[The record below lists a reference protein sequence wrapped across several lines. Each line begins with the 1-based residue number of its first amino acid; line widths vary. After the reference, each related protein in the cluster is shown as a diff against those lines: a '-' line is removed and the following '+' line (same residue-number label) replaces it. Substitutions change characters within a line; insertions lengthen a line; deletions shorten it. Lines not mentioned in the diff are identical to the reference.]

1 MTANTT
7 SSEQSLQD
15 YLDQGLR
22 GMWYPVLA
30 SWEVGNNPVGIT
42 RLEQQIVV
50 WRDGEGQ
57 IHALEDRCPHRGARL
72 SMGWNLGDR
81 IACWYHGVEVG
92 GDGTVKDVP
101 AVDRC
106 PLVGQKCLRSY
117 PAKEAYGAVFLY
129 FGVTADEAPAELTFP
144 QELADEASYSNF
156 LCTAS
161 WNCNYQYALENV
173 MDPMHGTYL
182 HSSSHS
188 MAEGDRK
195 ADMGLEP
202 TDSGFIFKK
211 NGQIGVNFDWVEFG
225 NSGAYWMRLSI
236 PYKKRF
242 GPGGHFWIIGM
253 VVPED
258 KDHCRVFFW
267 RIRKV
272 KDWQRDMW
280 RFMYRNRL
288 ESLHWDVLEQD
299 RIVLEN
305 MAPNARGREYLYQ
318 HDVGLSRLRRL
329 MQKEAQKQ
337 LATSGAALREQGAQ
351 VETQTIDLASPD
363 SIRSAFEKIAA
374 GGGIDGLV
382 NNAALATGVGGKTM
396 MEYDIDLWDRVMQ
409 VNVRGTWLVSQAA
422 VPLLARSPHA
432 KIVNVASDTAL
443 WGAPRLMAYVASK
456 GALIAMT
463 RSMARELGPQGIC
476 VNAIAPGLTRVEATE
491 YVPAERHQLYEQ
503 GRALAGAQHPDDVNG
518 TVLYLLSP
526 LADFVTGQLLPVN
539 GGFVFN

>member
-211 NGQIGVNFDWVEFG
+211 NGQIGVNFDWVG
-225 NSGAYWMRLSI
+225 SATAARIGCACRSRTKSASGRAVTSGSSAWWCRKTRIIAGCSSGASVRSKTGSATCGASCTATAWNRC
-236 PYKKRF
+236 
-242 GPGGHFWIIGM
+242 IGM
-253 VVPED
+253 CSSRIASCL
-258 KDHCRVFFW
+258 KIW
-267 RIRKV
+267 RLTPAAA
-272 KDWQRDMW
+272 
-280 RFMYRNRL
+280 NTC
-288 ESLHWDVLEQD
+288 
-299 RIVLEN
+299 
-305 MAPNARGREYLYQ
+305 
-318 HDVGLSRLRRL
+318 
-329 MQKEAQKQ
+329 
-337 LATSGAALREQGAQ
+337 TS
-351 VETQTIDLASPD
+351 TT
-363 SIRSAFEKIAA
+363 SAFRACAA
-374 GGGIDGLV
+374 
-382 NNAALATGVGGKTM
+382 
-396 MEYDIDLWDRVMQ
+396 
-409 VNVRGTWLVSQAA
+409 
-422 VPLLARSPHA
+422 
-432 KIVNVASDTAL
+432 
-443 WGAPRLMAYVASK
+443 
-456 GALIAMT
+456 
-463 RSMARELGPQGIC
+463 
-476 VNAIAPGLTRVEATE
+476 
-491 YVPAERHQLYEQ
+491 
-503 GRALAGAQHPDDVNG
+503 
-518 TVLYLLSP
+518 
-526 LADFVTGQLLPVN
+526 
-539 GGFVFN
+539 

>member
-161 WNCNYQYALENV
+161 WDCNYQYALENV

-225 NSGAYWMRLSI
+225 SSRREARRRRHDAEQTEPVKTGGYLCHGNITGMDNS
-236 PYKKRF
+236 
-242 GPGGHFWIIGM
+242 
-253 VVPED
+253 
-258 KDHCRVFFW
+258 
-267 RIRKV
+267 
-272 KDWQRDMW
+272 
-280 RFMYRNRL
+280 
-288 ESLHWDVLEQD
+288 
-299 RIVLEN
+299 
-305 MAPNARGREYLYQ
+305 Q
-318 HDVGLSRLRRL
+318 H
-329 MQKEAQKQ
+329 
-337 LATSGAALREQGAQ
+337 
-351 VETQTIDLASPD
+351 
-363 SIRSAFEKIAA
+363 
-374 GGGIDGLV
+374 
-382 NNAALATGVGGKTM
+382 
-396 MEYDIDLWDRVMQ
+396 
-409 VNVRGTWLVSQAA
+409 A
-422 VPLLARSPHA
+422 V
-432 KIVNVASDTAL
+432 
-443 WGAPRLMAYVASK
+443 
-456 GALIAMT
+456 
-463 RSMARELGPQGIC
+463 
-476 VNAIAPGLTRVEATE
+476 
-491 YVPAERHQLYEQ
+491 
-503 GRALAGAQHPDDVNG
+503 
-518 TVLYLLSP
+518 
-526 LADFVTGQLLPVN
+526 
-539 GGFVFN
+539 